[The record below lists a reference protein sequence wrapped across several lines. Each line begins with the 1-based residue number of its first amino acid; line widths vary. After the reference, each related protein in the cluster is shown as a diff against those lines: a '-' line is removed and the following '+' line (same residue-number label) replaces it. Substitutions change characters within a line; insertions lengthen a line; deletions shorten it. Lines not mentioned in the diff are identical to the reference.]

1 LELITESDTSH
12 TILHAENVIV
22 DRIDTVELV
31 TTRGVGE
38 GELSVIDTRE
48 VKRPSGLHLA
58 HGQAERPREG
68 GQILENIIG
77 EVGAVHFG
85 NDGMVVHVRSV
96 LEEGDTVDVKGSFI
110 ECELGIPVITSG
122 RVTRDEVK
130 RLDGVVEIAKINF
143 SVGAGSELVLGLGNE
158 KFVFLVSEKLALLCV
173 QVHIVTPDLGSAD
186 GSVTITALDANLDI
200 VVLESHER

>member
-1 LELITESDTSH
+1 MK
-12 TILHAENVIV
+12 
-22 DRIDTVELV
+22 LV

-38 GELSVIDTRE
+38 GELSVINTRE
-48 VKRPSGLHLA
+48 VKGPSGLHLA
-58 HGQAERPREG
+58 HGQTERPREG

-96 LEEGDTVDVKGSFI
+96 LEEGDTIDVKRSFI

-130 RLDGVVEIAKINF
+130 RLDGVVEVAKINLG
-143 SVGAGSELVLGLGNE
+143 VGAGSELVLGLGNE
-158 KFVFLVSEKLALLCV
+158 EFMFLVGEKLALLYR
-173 QVHIVTPDLGSAD
+173 
-186 GSVTITALDANLDI
+186 SVIST
-200 VVLESHER
+200 

>member
-1 LELITESDTSH
+1 MK
-12 TILHAENVIV
+12 
-22 DRIDTVELV
+22 LV

-38 GELSVIDTRE
+38 GKLCIIDARE
-48 VKRPSGLHLA
+48 IESTSGLHLA
-58 HGQAERPREG
+58 HGQTERPREG

-96 LEEGDTVDVKGSFI
+96 LEEGDTIDVKRSFI

-130 RLDGVVEIAKINF
+130 RLDGVVEVAKINLG
-143 SVGAGSELVLGLGNE
+143 VGARSGLVLGLGNE
-158 KFVFLVSEKLALLCV
+158 NLVFLVSEELAFLCIE
-173 QVHIVTPDLGSAD
+173 VHIVSEYLGSTD
-186 GSVTITALDANLDI
+186 RGVTIAALDANLHI
-200 VVLESHER
+200 VVLKRDERERLGPILTEEERDHVVVTTMVRL

>member
-1 LELITESDTSH
+1 
-12 TILHAENVIV
+12 VQ
-22 DRIDTVELV
+22 RV

-130 RLDGVVEIAKINF
+130 RLDGVVEVAKINLG
-143 SVGAGSELVLGLGNE
+143 VGARSGLVLGLGNE
-158 KFVFLVSEKLALLCV
+158 NLVFLVGEELTFLCIE
-173 QVHIVTPDLGSAD
+173 VHIVSEYLGSTD
-186 GSVTITALDANLDI
+186 RGVTITALDANLHI
-200 VVLESHER
+200 VVLERNERERLGPILAEEERDHVVVTTVVRL